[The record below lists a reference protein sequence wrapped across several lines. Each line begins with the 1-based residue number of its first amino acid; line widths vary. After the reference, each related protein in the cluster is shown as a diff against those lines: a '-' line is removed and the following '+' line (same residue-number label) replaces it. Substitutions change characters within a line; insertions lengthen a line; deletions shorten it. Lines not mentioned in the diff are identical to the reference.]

1 MPKFDYKTLPG
12 HLGEFVEFRDNSEYP
27 ELKDLWWPRYDW
39 ECWNYMHR
47 FRISPEFFDE
57 LMTHVDSP
65 GIMVQA
71 GGNCGQ
77 YVRQFS
83 KRFGTVYTF
92 EPDPLNFLCLTLN
105 CGNNVIKTQACL
117 GNDKN
122 FVNINRKPDAGAIH
136 VDGLGNVPT
145 VRIDDMD
152 LPGCDLIQL
161 DIEGY
166 EYFALQGAVHT
177 IEQYHPVIM
186 VEWYEPWAQRYGAD
200 REMLEVF
207 FADLGYEP
215 ILTNYNDQ
223 VYKRSK

>member
-1 MPKFDYKTLPG
+1 MHNFDYKIIPG
-12 HLGEFVEFRDNSEYP
+12 KLSELIELRDNSEYA

-39 ECWNYMHR
+39 NCWNYMHNY
-47 FRISPEFFDE
+47 RISPEFFAK
-57 LMTHVDSP
+57 LMTHVESP

-83 KRFGTVYTF
+83 QRFKTVYTF

-122 FVNINRKPDAGAIH
+122 FVDINRKLDAGAIH
-136 VDGLGNVPT
+136 VDGPGPVPT
-145 VRIDDMD
+145 VRVDDMD
-152 LPGCDLIQL
+152 LPSCDLIQL

-166 EYFALQGAVHT
+166 EYFALLGAQRT
-177 IEQYHPVIM
+177 IEKYHPVIM
-186 VEWYEPWAQRYGAD
+186 IEWYGPWAQRYGVSKD
-200 REMLEVF
+200 MMDSF
-207 FADLGYEP
+207 FKKLKYKKVLG
-215 ILTNYNDQ
+215 TDNDI
-223 VYKRSK
+223 VYKRLK

>member
-1 MPKFDYKTLPG
+1 
-12 HLGEFVEFRDNSEYP
+12 
-27 ELKDLWWPRYDW
+27 
-39 ECWNYMHR
+39 
-47 FRISPEFFDE
+47 
-57 LMTHVDSP
+57 MTHVDSP

-77 YVRQFS
+77 YIRQFS
-83 KRFGTVYTF
+83 QRFDTVYTF

-122 FVNINRKPDAGAIH
+122 FVNINRKSDAGAIH
-136 VDGLGNVPT
+136 VDGPGNVPT

-166 EYFALQGAVHT
+166 EYFALQGAVNT

-186 VEWYEPWAQRYGAD
+186 VEWYEPWAQRYGVDKTTFNKFFSD
-200 REMLEVF
+200 R
-207 FADLGYEP
+207 GYQE
-215 ILTNYNDQ
+215 IMHEHSDT
-223 VYKRSK
+223 VYKYQP